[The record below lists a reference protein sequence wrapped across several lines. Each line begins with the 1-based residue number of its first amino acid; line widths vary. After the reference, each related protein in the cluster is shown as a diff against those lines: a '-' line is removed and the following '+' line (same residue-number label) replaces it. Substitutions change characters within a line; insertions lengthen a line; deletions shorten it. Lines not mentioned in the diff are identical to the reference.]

1 MPDMIGVLFDSTVRR
16 EVAHIGNVQHRFCG
30 PLFLKLVE
38 FIDFI
43 LTIDIAAII
52 RQYLVVIAEVDQRI
66 NQIAI
71 ATRIDL
77 ACATSSASSKLIHG
91 GLRYLEHYEF
101 RLVSEALAE
110 REVLL
115 KMAPHIAFPMR
126 FRLPHRPHLRPAW
139 MIRIGL
145 FMYDHLG
152 KRTSLPGS
160 TGLRF
165 GANSVL
171 KPEIKRGFEYSD
183 CWVDDARLVLANAQ
197 MVVRKG
203 GEVLTRT
210 RATSA
215 RRENGLWIVEA
226 EDIDTGKKYSWQA
239 RGLVNA
245 TGPWVKQFFDDG
257 MHLPS
262 PYGIRLIKGSHIV
275 VPRVHTQ
282 KQAYILQNED
292 KRIVFVIPWM
302 DEFSI
307 IGTTD
312 VEYKGDPKAVKIEES
327 EINYL
332 LNVYNTHFKK
342 QLSRDDIVWT
352 YSGVRPLCDDESDS
366 PQAITRDYTLDIHDE
381 NGKAP
386 LLSVFGGKLTT
397 YRKLA
402 EHALEKLTPY
412 YQGIG
417 PAWTK
422 ESVLPGGAIEGD
434 RDDYAARLRRRYP
447 FLTESLARHY
457 ARTYGSNSELLLGNA
472 GTVSD
477 LGEDFGHEFYEAE
490 LKYLVD
496 HEWVR
501 RADDALWRRT
511 KQGMW
516 LNADQQS
523 RVSQW
528 LVEYTQ
534 QRLSLAS

>member
-1 MPDMIGVLFDSTVRR
+1 METKDLIVIGGGING
-16 EVAHIGNVQHRFCG
+16 AG
-30 PLFLKLVE
+30 
-38 FIDFI
+38 
-43 LTIDIAAII
+43 IAADAAG
-52 RQYLVVIAEVDQRI
+52 RGLSVLMLEAQ
-66 NQIAI
+66 
-71 ATRIDL
+71 DL

-115 KMAPHIAFPMR
+115 KLAPHIAFPMR

-139 MIRIGL
+139 MIRTGL
-145 FMYDHLG
+145 FLYDHLG

-160 TGLRF
+160 CGLRF
-165 GANSVL
+165 GADSVL
-171 KPEIKRGFEYSD
+171 KPEIVRGFEYSD

-215 RRENGLWIVEA
+215 RRENGLWVVEA
-226 EDIDTGKKYSWQA
+226 EDIDTGERFTWQA

-245 TGPWVKQFFDDG
+245 TGPWVKSFFDEG
-257 MHLPS
+257 LHLPS

-275 VPRVHTQ
+275 VPRAHSQ
-282 KQAYILQNED
+282 PQSYILQNED
-292 KRIVFVIPWM
+292 KRIVFVIPWL

-312 VEYKGDPKAVKIEES
+312 QEYHGDPQNVKIDDG
-327 EINYL
+327 EIDYL
-332 LNVYNTHFKK
+332 LKVYNAHFKK
-342 QLSRDDIVWT
+342 QLNRDDIVWT

-366 PQAITRDYTLDIHDE
+366 PQAITRDYTLDVHDE

-402 EHALEKLTPY
+402 EHAMEKLAHY
-412 YQGIG
+412 YSNIG

-422 ESVLPGGAIEGD
+422 TGVLPGGEIQGS
-434 RDDYAARLRRRYP
+434 RDDYAASLRRRHGW
-447 FLTESLARHY
+447 LSESLARHY
-457 ARTYGSNSELLLGNA
+457 ARTYGSNSEKILENA
-472 GTVSD
+472 RSLSD

-490 LKYLVD
+490 LRYLVE

-501 RADDALWRRT
+501 KLDDAIWRRT
-511 KQGMW
+511 KLGMW
-516 LNADQQS
+516 LNDEQQA
-523 RVSQW
+523 RVAQW
-528 LVEYTQ
+528 LTEHPAKAA
-534 QRLSLAS
+534 LSLAS

>member
-1 MPDMIGVLFDSTVRR
+1 METKDLIVIGGGING
-16 EVAHIGNVQHRFCG
+16 AG
-30 PLFLKLVE
+30 
-38 FIDFI
+38 
-43 LTIDIAAII
+43 IAADAAG
-52 RQYLVVIAEVDQRI
+52 RGLSVLMLEAR
-66 NQIAI
+66 
-71 ATRIDL
+71 DL

-152 KRTSLPGS
+152 KRTSLPSS

-165 GANSVL
+165 GADSVM
-171 KPEIKRGFEYSD
+171 KPEIVRGFEYSD

-226 EDIDTGKKYSWQA
+226 EDIDTGKKHTWQA

-245 TGPWVKQFFDDG
+245 TGPWVKEFFDDG

-312 VEYKGDPKAVKIEES
+312 VEYKGDPKAVKIDES

-332 LNVYNTHFKK
+332 LKVYNAHFKK
-342 QLSRDDIVWT
+342 QLGRDDIVWT

-402 EHALEKLTPY
+402 EHAMEKLASY

-422 ESVLPGGAIEGD
+422 ECILPGGDIGGD
-434 RDDYAARLRRRYP
+434 REDYAAKLRRRYP

-457 ARTYGSNSELLLGNA
+457 SRTYGSNTEWVIGEATSLAE
-472 GTVSD
+472 

-501 RADDALWRRT
+501 RAEDALWRRT
-511 KQGMW
+511 KEGMW
-516 LNADQQS
+516 LNAEEQS
-523 RVSQW
+523 RMTQW
-528 LVEYTQ
+528 LAEYIEKYQ
-534 QRLSLAS
+534 LSLAS

>member
-1 MPDMIGVLFDSTVRR
+1 METKDLIVIGGGING
-16 EVAHIGNVQHRFCG
+16 AG
-30 PLFLKLVE
+30 
-38 FIDFI
+38 
-43 LTIDIAAII
+43 IAADAAG
-52 RQYLVVIAEVDQRI
+52 RGLSVLMLEAQ
-66 NQIAI
+66 
-71 ATRIDL
+71 DL
-77 ACATSSASSKLIHG
+77 ASATSSASSKLIHG

-115 KMAPHIAFPMR
+115 KLAPHIAFPMR

-165 GANSVL
+165 GAESVL
-171 KPEIKRGFEYSD
+171 KPEIVRGFEYSD
-183 CWVDDARLVLANAQ
+183 CWVDDSRLVLANAQ
-197 MVVRKG
+197 MVARKG

-226 EDIDTGKKYSWQA
+226 EDIDTGKRYTWQA

-245 TGPWVKQFFDDG
+245 TGPWVKHFFDDSL
-257 MHLPS
+257 HLPS

-282 KQAYILQNED
+282 QQAYILQNED
-292 KRIVFVIPWM
+292 KRIVFVIPWL

-312 VEYKGDPKAVKIEES
+312 VEYHGDPHDVKINDEEIS
-327 EINYL
+327 YL
-332 LNVYNTHFKK
+332 LNVYNEHFKK
-342 QLSRDDIVWT
+342 QLSKDDVVWT

-366 PQAITRDYTLDIHDE
+366 PQAITRDYTLDVHDDH
-381 NGKAP
+381 GKAP

-402 EHALEKLTPY
+402 EHAMEKLAHY
-412 YQGIG
+412 YDNIG

-422 ESVLPGGAIEGD
+422 TGVLPGGDIHGD
-434 RDDYAARLRRRYP
+434 RDDYAALLRNRHA
-447 FLTESLARHY
+447 FLGEALARRY
-457 ARTYGSNSELLLGNA
+457 ARTYGSNSELIIGNA
-472 GTVSD
+472 TSLED
-477 LGEDFGHEFYEAE
+477 LGEHFGHDLYEAE
-490 LKYLVD
+490 LRYLVE

-501 RADDALWRRT
+501 KLDDAIWRRT
-511 KQGMW
+511 KLGMW
-516 LNADQQS
+516 LSEEQKA
-523 RVSQW
+523 RVAEW
-528 LVEYTQ
+528 LNHHANPAQ
-534 QRLSLAS
+534 LSLAS

>member
-1 MPDMIGVLFDSTVRR
+1 METKDLIVIGGGING
-16 EVAHIGNVQHRFCG
+16 AG
-30 PLFLKLVE
+30 
-38 FIDFI
+38 
-43 LTIDIAAII
+43 IAADAAG
-52 RQYLVVIAEVDQRI
+52 RGLSVLMLEAQ
-66 NQIAI
+66 
-71 ATRIDL
+71 DL

-145 FMYDHLG
+145 FMYDHL
-152 KRTSLPGS
+152 
-160 TGLRF
+160 
-165 GANSVL
+165 
-171 KPEIKRGFEYSD
+171 
-183 CWVDDARLVLANAQ
+183 DDARLVLANAQ

-215 RRENGLWIVEA
+215 RRENGL
-226 EDIDTGKKYSWQA
+226 WQA

-534 QRLSLAS
+534 QKLSLAS

>member
-1 MPDMIGVLFDSTVRR
+1 METKDLIVIGGGING
-16 EVAHIGNVQHRFCG
+16 AG
-30 PLFLKLVE
+30 
-38 FIDFI
+38 
-43 LTIDIAAII
+43 IAADAAG
-52 RQYLVVIAEVDQRI
+52 RGLSVLMLEGQ
-66 NQIAI
+66 
-71 ATRIDL
+71 DL

-115 KMAPHIAFPMR
+115 NMAPHIAFPMR

-139 MIRIGL
+139 MIRVGL

-152 KRTSLPGS
+152 KRTSLPAS

-165 GANSVL
+165 GADSVL
-171 KPEIKRGFEYSD
+171 KPEIVRGFEYSD

-197 MVVRKG
+197 MVTRKG
-203 GEVLTRT
+203 GEVKTRT

-215 RRENGLWIVEA
+215 RRENGHWIVEA
-226 EDIDTGKKYSWQA
+226 QDIDTGETFTWRA

-245 TGPWVKQFFDDG
+245 TGPWVKDFFDDG
-257 MHLPS
+257 LKLPS

-275 VPRVHTQ
+275 VPRVHSQ

-312 VEYKGDPKAVKIEES
+312 VEYKGDPKAVHIDES
-327 EINYL
+327 EVKYL
-332 LNVYNTHFKK
+332 LDVYNEHFNKT
-342 QLSRDDIVWT
+342 LSREDVIWT

-402 EHALEKLTPY
+402 EHALDKLQAY
-412 YQGIG
+412 YPKIG

-422 ESVLPGGAIEGD
+422 GSKLPGGDITGD
-434 RDDYAARLRRRYP
+434 RDDFAAQLRRRYS
-447 FLTESLARHY
+447 FLSEGLARRF
-457 ARTYGSNSELLLGNA
+457 ARTYGSNSELILKEAKSLE
-472 GTVSD
+472 D
-477 LGEDFGHEFYEAE
+477 LGENFGHEFYEAE
-490 LKYLVD
+490 LRYLAE
-496 HEWVR
+496 HEWVKR
-501 RADDALWRRT
+501 VDDAIWRRT
-511 KQGMW
+511 KLGMW
-516 LNADQQS
+516 LTDEQQA
-523 RVSQW
+523 RVAQW
-528 LVEYTQ
+528 LAKRNGKAQ
-534 QRLSLAS
+534 LSLAS